1 MFPSYKSFREIGH
14 TLEPAGLEAS
24 EADMFVTI
32 RRYSPK
38 NGAVNKASMELL
50 RRQIQDQFLPV
61 IQQIPGFKAYYVL
74 NVADREVLTLTFCQS
89 EEGTAEANRC
99 ASDYTM
105 RNPLVYELGQPDV
118 TESQVLTSVE
128 SPEAAGDTGQG
139 ADASQSGDAMAAA
152 IALWLEESRGML
164 LTIPEP

>member
-1 MFPSYKSFREIGH
+1 
-14 TLEPAGLEAS
+14 
-24 EADMFVTI
+24 MFVTI

-61 IQQIPGFKAYYVL
+61 IQQVPGFKAYYVL
-74 NVADREVLTLTFCQS
+74 NVADREVLTLTFCQT

-99 ASDYTM
+99 ASDYTL

-128 SPEAAGDTGQG
+128 SQETDGAAGQG
-139 ADASQSGDAMAAA
+139 GDSGLSGDAMAAA